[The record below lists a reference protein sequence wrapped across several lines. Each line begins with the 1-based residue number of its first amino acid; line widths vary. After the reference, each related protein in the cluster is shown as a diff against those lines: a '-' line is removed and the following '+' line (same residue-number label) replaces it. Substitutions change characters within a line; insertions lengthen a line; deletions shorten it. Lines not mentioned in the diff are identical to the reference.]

1 MSEIFFLR
9 LSLLLTDMST
19 VLIWKAISSPK
30 KDQRFS
36 TCREDFQD
44 HMYDS
49 PETIQGISF
58 GAMERMD
65 SPQGYTPE
73 GFSWQHN
80 PETGSFDLVSQDD
93 HSVGYTG
100 GNALWGTN

>member
-1 MSEIFFLR
+1 
-9 LSLLLTDMST
+9 
-19 VLIWKAISSPK
+19 
-30 KDQRFS
+30 
-36 TCREDFQD
+36 
-44 HMYDS
+44 MYDS

-58 GAMERMD
+58 DAMERMD